1 MTTMADPR
9 TLALLLS
16 NQIDTLVLFLLRDV
30 LDCLGHSLGAHRHRD
45 RGDEDATL
53 VRVFAVT
60 GRKVRVDSVEDTLDF
75 GFLGGFLLVDNTAR
89 DL

>member
-9 TLALLLS
+9 ALTLLFSDQVDA
-16 NQIDTLVLFLLRDV
+16 LVLFLLRDM
-30 LDCLGHSLGAHRHRD
+30 LDCLGHSLGSHRHRD
-45 RGDEDATL
+45 RRDEDATL

-75 GFLGGFLLVDNTAR
+75 GFLSGFLLVDNTAGG
-89 DL
+89 L